1 MTGDTYVYMP
11 DTSKDELSDLWMAPY
26 MNTYVAEVNDQIDG
40 TYIMKPNFPGRG
52 SHVANCSYMV
62 HPSEQGQGIGKGMCK
77 HSLQEAKRLGFA
89 AMQFNLVVSTN
100 KAAVHLWEK
109 LGFSIVGTI
118 PGAFNHQ
125 ELGYVDAYIMYQSL
139 S

>member
-1 MTGDTYVYMP
+1 
-11 DTSKDELSDLWMAPY
+11 
-26 MNTYVAEVNDQIDG
+26 
-40 TYIMKPNFPGRG
+40 
-52 SHVANCSYMV
+52 MV
-62 HPSEQGQGIGKGMCK
+62 HPSAQGQGIGKEMCK
-77 HSLQEAKRLGFA
+77 HSLQEAKRLGFV

-100 KAAVHLWEK
+100 LAAVHLWEK

-118 PGAFNHQ
+118 PIAFHHQ